1 MKRSD
6 GYTLCAAILWITLAT
21 AGIYYKTLFR
31 TDGLYPWA
39 SDGLSHVMKAA
50 YLQDELS
57 QGVIYPEFFPDWYFG
72 AQVLR
77 YYPPLPYY
85 ALVTLGEGL
94 GIPLPNATAWLIA
107 LCAWFGGLSWLLY
120 RRWIGWLPATLGGT
134 LFLMLPDNLRVAFA
148 EGNYPR
154 VLTTAL
160 IPLLV
165 YLALRAL
172 EDDAPLW
179 TQAGLVLGMTVTVL
193 NHAMLSAIHAV
204 AITLLVFGLW
214 LGKKTTIWRALLV
227 PVCLGT
233 GIMLAGWWLL
243 PSLTGGI
250 TELDTSYWARITYP
264 WRELLNPFLR
274 MHNIEVLYIG
284 ATLMLLPLAGLL
296 WRRGRNAAT
305 VSLTLVGAFGVLI
318 NTRGFNGLYNALPLS
333 SLMMPYRFLGI
344 ASFMLLL
351 ALMWQAHE
359 SGIPWLA
366 GALFVLIALDSAP
379 SLRLAHLRPPS
390 EQQMQVSNLLA
401 QLPGWRVATLDQGRL
416 GPAPS
421 YFLTAVGGREQVY
434 GWSYYGARTATTISA
449 LEDGLIYARDAY
461 VFDRL
466 SLFGTDDVLLLKSLE
481 IAPALSARL
490 EAAGYR
496 SVFDDGSVVLY
507 HRDGGARAFAVQW
520 RILGIGRGAR
530 NFSYLFPQI
539 ISGTSPYVD
548 DYDQETLTR
557 YPVVVLSGFTW
568 HDLAQAE
575 TLVRQAAQAGVRFV
589 VDFTQTRED
598 SVSRIVRF
606 LDVWGERIVLPPDE
620 PILARGP
627 SGEYALAPFG
637 EPNALWHTYTPQ
649 GLQNT
654 DLTYTYLGENATL
667 TGYNTYGSGQVWFIG
682 GNLPYHAIGNHD
694 PQAIRLLSSLLDTPP
709 DTPNTATPVP
719 LERYQTSHTGY
730 RFDYTLPQAAWL
742 FFPAAFHE
750 GMTVEVDGMPV
761 QVKSFENLL
770 AFQAPAGTH
779 HVIIALH
786 HTRIYQM
793 GLAVSLAA
801 LVIFGLLPGLHALEV
816 RKR

>member
-6 GYTLCAAILWITLAT
+6 WYALCAAIVWITLAT
-21 AGIYYKTLFR
+21 AGLYYKTLFR
-31 TDGLYPWA
+31 SDGLYPWA

-50 YLQDELS
+50 YVQDELA
-57 QGVIYPEFFPDWYFG
+57 QGVIFPEFFPDWYFG

-165 YLALRAL
+165 YLALRSL
-172 EDDAPLW
+172 EEDSPWWA
-179 TQAGLVLGMTVTVL
+179 QAGMVLGMAVTVL
-193 NHAMLSAIHAV
+193 NHAMLAAIHAV

-214 LGKKTTIWRALLV
+214 LGKKTTIWRALRV
-227 PVCLGT
+227 PACLGT
-233 GIMLAGWWLL
+233 GIMLSGWWLL

-274 MHNIEVLYIG
+274 LQNIEILYIG
-284 ATLMLLPLAGLL
+284 VTLMLLPIAGLL
-296 WRRGRNAAT
+296 WRKGRNAT
-305 VSLTLVGAFGVLI
+305 TISLTLVGAFGVLI
-318 NTRGFNGLYNALPLS
+318 NTRGFNDLYNALPLS

-359 SGIPWLA
+359 SRIPWLA
-366 GALFVLIALDSAP
+366 GVLFVLIALDSLP

-390 EQQMQVSNLLA
+390 EQQVQVSNLLA

-434 GWSYYGARTATTISA
+434 GWSYYGARAATTISA
-449 LEDGLIYARDAY
+449 LEDGLVYARDAY

-481 IAPALSARL
+481 IAPGLSARL
-490 EAAGYR
+490 EAAGYQA
-496 SVFDDGSVVLY
+496 VFDDGSVVLY

-548 DYDQETLTR
+548 DYDLETLTR
-557 YPVVVLSGFTW
+557 YPVVVLSGFAW
-568 HDLAQAE
+568 HDRVQAE
-575 TLVRQAAQAGVRFV
+575 TLVQQAAESGVTFV
-589 VDFTQTRED
+589 VDFTQTQED
-598 SVSRIVRF
+598 PASRIVRF

-620 PILARGP
+620 PILARGA

-637 EPNALWHTYTPQ
+637 EPKALWHTYTPQ
-649 GLQNT
+649 GLQNI
-654 DLTYTYLGENATL
+654 DLTYTYLGETATL
-667 TGYNTYGSGQVWFIG
+667 TGYKAYGQGRVWFVG
-682 GNLPYHAIGNHD
+682 GNLPYHAVSSHD
-694 PQAIRLLSSLLDTPP
+694 PEAIRLLERLLGSSADAI
-709 DTPNTATPVP
+709 NTYTVVP
-719 LERYQTSHTGY
+719 LKNYRASSVGY
-730 RFDYTLPQAAWL
+730 DFDYHLENMEWL
-742 FFPAAFHE
+742 FFPVAMHE
-750 GMTVEVDGMPV
+750 GMTVEIDGIPAQV
-761 QVKSFENLL
+761 QSFENLL
-770 AFQAPAGTH
+770 AFQAMPGSH
-779 HVIIALH
+779 HVEIRLH
-786 HTRIYQM
+786 HTRIYQLGQAVTVLALLVWA
-793 GLAVSLAA
+793 GLIGIQWIGRQRS
-801 LVIFGLLPGLHALEV
+801 
-816 RKR
+816 